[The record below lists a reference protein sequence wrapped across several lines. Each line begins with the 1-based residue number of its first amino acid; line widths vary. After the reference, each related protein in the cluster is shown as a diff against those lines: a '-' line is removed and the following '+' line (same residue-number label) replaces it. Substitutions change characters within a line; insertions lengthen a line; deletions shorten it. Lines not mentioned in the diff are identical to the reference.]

1 MIYKRGEAKMIKF
14 KNALKKFWND
24 ESAQGLTEYVLLAV
38 VIVGIVMA
46 FKEPIKKAMNDQISN
61 LTGKINEVG
70 SGN

>member
-1 MIYKRGEAKMIKF
+1 MIKF